1 VKRFIAVGYYIGDTT
16 ELYIEISVR
25 YR

>member
-1 VKRFIAVGYYIGDTT
+1 VKRFISVGYYIGDTT